1 MMDLPVELFLGTAA
15 ADAARLNEG
24 SDVVSLVPRPA
35 GTTPPRLYDGIFR
48 DVEHLVRSAD
58 GTVHAS
64 TSLVAFTIEFPLDYL
79 KSTDKT
85 LQFRVARIHSPL
97 LHPNCRAGI
106 LCLGRDFRPGTRLRG
121 VVHEVYAI
129 VCGRNFAAQDALD
142 PWAAEY
148 YLAHLDQ
155 VGALRSRPLLR
166 QPIGKHRASGGAA
179 PNQNV
184 EVP

>member
-1 MMDLPVELFLGTAA
+1 MTDRVLNSFLGTAA
-15 ADAARLNEG
+15 ADAAELNRG
-24 SDVVSLVPRPA
+24 SDVLSLVPRSA
-35 GTTPPRLYDGIFR
+35 GSTPPRLYDGIFR
-48 DVEHLVRSAD
+48 DVEHLERSAD

-79 KSTDKT
+79 KSTDPT
-85 LQFRVARIHSPL
+85 LQFRVARVHSPL

-129 VCGRNFAAQDALD
+129 VCGRNFAAQSAFD

-155 VGALRSRPLLR
+155 VRSLRSRPLLR
-166 QPIGKHRASGGAA
+166 RPIGKRRSSDGGASSE
-179 PNQNV
+179 
-184 EVP
+184 EVS